1 MIVNARLMAHT
12 PLKAPDGRGEPVFG
26 LNTVAAVMPACQV
39 VEPARRRVDDQSAD
53 TVQADMVVIV
63 PLAAFGG
70 SVVGT
75 GDRFVVRMDGLMGC
89 TRTGDVVWIRQ
100 RDGRVIEVSL
110 SERVDLA
117 ETADGGAS

>member
-1 MIVNARLMAHT
+1 MIANARLISHT

-26 LNTVAAVMPACQV
+26 LNTVGAVMPACQV

-70 SVVGT
+70 VVVGT
-75 GDRFVVRMDGLMGC
+75 GDRVAVRMDGLLGC
-89 TRTGDVVWIRQ
+89 MRTGDVLGVRR
-100 RDGRVIEVSL
+100 RDGSVIELSL
-110 SERVDLA
+110 TERVDLA
-117 ETADGGAS
+117 ETAGGGA